1 MIMNLRTLKIQN
13 ESKLLSE
20 GIVVNPNLPIIEELS
35 EVSPRIA
42 SDVASRICAM
52 SYVVG
57 LAFDAVPE
65 HLIQNLKQYSLWGF
79 VTEQEQELLLLEQ
92 IPKEEFNELTWMPE
106 SIQALV
112 WSLGLIGMD
121 HHMYC
126 DDKLASIVPPYCDPA
141 GFIKNAELKPI
152 TQIQEQCD
160 LLYRLHWY
168 SKHCRINGIECLYD
182 ESIISERRKALD
194 WVYGVTVNWDDIPM
208 DT

>member
-1 MIMNLRTLKIQN
+1 
-13 ESKLLSE
+13 
-20 GIVVNPNLPIIEELS
+20 
-35 EVSPRIA
+35 
-42 SDVASRICAM
+42 
-52 SYVVG
+52 
-57 LAFDAVPE
+57 
-65 HLIQNLKQYSLWGF
+65 
-79 VTEQEQELLLLEQ
+79 
-92 IPKEEFNELTWMPE
+92 MPE

-141 GFIKNAELKPI
+141 GFIKNSELKPI

-194 WVYGVTVNWDDIPM
+194 WVYGVTVNWNDIPM